1 MIWKFI
7 AGIGFFLY
15 GLQLMDQ
22 SLTKLSGRSF
32 KKFLHKNTQSVVR
45 AIGGGALL
53 TALLQS
59 SSVIALITLG
69 FVEAGMIPF
78 KNALA
83 VIMGSNLGSTVTG
96 WIVATVGFKV
106 SIENLALPG
115 LAISTIAM
123 FFLKQRKNLFN
134 SFRVCFAV
142 SLLFYGLGFMK
153 DSSGNFVDQVNIAQY
168 KEQPLFVF
176 VIIGF
181 IITSIVQTSSATM
194 AIALTALYAKAIPFP
209 AAAAVIIGSEMGTS
223 LKTLI
228 AGLNGSGEKKR
239 AAFGNFYFNVATVV
253 LAFVFLPF
261 LIRLITRVIG
271 IGDPLIGLAFFQ
283 SLINLLSILLFL
295 PFLNIYSKWLERQFS
310 GNDVQ
315 ESFISPAMAN
325 HEADATALKE
335 EIQNLLERN
344 LDFHDTVMDINMPEK
359 NGLIDNIKSF
369 ARVSGYTQKLYNKL
383 KASEG
388 ELLEHY
394 VRLKDEDSSGKESQL
409 MGIYMESL
417 RQIIHS
423 AKSIKDI
430 HHNIT
435 ELRESENDILH
446 DHFHRLQG
454 NWLNFKASFRDALYT
469 RANLDTL
476 MHQAHIEVT
485 ANNELVRSALGRGEL
500 GDMEASTL
508 MNIEREILSSKKAMI
523 RAAENLSQ

>member
-22 SLTKLSGRSF
+22 SLTKLSGRTF
-32 KKFLHKNTQSVVR
+32 KKFLHKNTQSVAR

-83 VIMGSNLGSTVTG
+83 VIMGSNLGSTATG
-96 WIVATVGFKV
+96 WIVATVGFKM

-153 DSSGNFVDQVNIAQY
+153 DSSSNFVEQVNIAQY

-194 AIALTALYAKAIPFP
+194 AIALTALYSKAIPFP

-253 LAFVFLPF
+253 LAFIFLPF
-261 LIRLITRVIG
+261 LIRLITSIIG
-271 IGDPLIGLAFFQ
+271 ISDPLIGLAFFQ

-310 GNDVQ
+310 RNDVQ

-344 LDFHDTVMDINMPEK
+344 LDFHDTVMDINVPEK

-394 VRLKDEDSSGKESQL
+394 VRLKGEDSSGKESQL

-446 DHFHRLQG
+446 DHFHRLQE
-454 NWLNFKASFRDALYT
+454 NWLNFKASFQDALYT